1 MQPPIPLG
9 TILQNRYRLIKILGQ
24 GGMARTY
31 LAEDQGRFNEFCALK
46 ELILAQTELPSGKVK
61 TAFPARSNYSVSDS
75 SPQIPQ
81 FRATFEQDQRLFLV
95 QDYVEGKT
103 YRTLLDE
110 RKAAGQTFTQAEVLQ
125 LLRLLLP
132 VLAFTLAELF
142 TAISRRIISFA
153 RVMLNRC

>member
-1 MQPPIPLG
+1 
-9 TILQNRYRLIKILGQ
+9 
-24 GGMARTY
+24 MARTY

-46 ELILAQTELPSGKVK
+46 EPTETYLLEKSRQLFQREATILYRIHHPKFLS
-61 TAFPARSNYSVSDS
+61 Y
-75 SPQIPQ
+75 
-81 FRATFEQDQRLFLV
+81 ATFEQDQRLFLV

-103 YRTLLDE
+103 YPHLLDE

-132 VLAFTLAELF
+132 SWHIFTLAELF
-142 TAISRRIISFA
+142 TAISRRIISFCE